1 VEARAGDIPVTPFV
15 VGVLAH
21 VKWFTDPR
29 PHPTHYG
36 LLLSGPV
43 MAAFVLALGAAGVAY
58 LIQHRVPEPKAVR
71 SLERYAKTGPLAL
84 RIALGVALVATAAA
98 NWLFVPSLVLDQ
110 HSIGL
115 ALRVVEGACG
125 LLFLAGLFTR
135 YTAIGLALLG
145 IVAMF
150 PFSIENIL
158 EQVHILGIAVYLF
171 IAGPGPVSLDARRRA
186 DRSIDHAKAPAA
198 AITLLRIAMGFGI
211 AYGALTEKLLNPP
224 LAQALLDQSPFLN
237 VLRPL
242 GVGDPVFIW
251 LAGATELVIGI
262 VILSGQITRPVMAV
276 GFGLFTI
283 TLIVFGLPEFIGHLP
298 YYGIMLTLFIAP
310 DADSWRV
317 QRALRSAA

>member
-1 VEARAGDIPVTPFV
+1 MTPLLI
-15 VGVLAH
+15 GVLAH

-29 PHPTHYG
+29 LHPTEYD

-43 MAAFVLALGAAGVAY
+43 IAAFAIALAATAVAY

-84 RIALGVALVATAAA
+84 RIALGVALIAASAA
-98 NWLFVPSLVLDQ
+98 NWLFVPSLVLDRDAVG
-110 HSIGL
+110 I
-115 ALRVVEGACG
+115 ALRVLETTCG
-125 LLFLAGLFTR
+125 LLLLAGLFTR
-135 YTAIGLALLG
+135 YTAIVLALLG

-150 PFSIENIL
+150 PFNIESIL

-171 IAGPGPVSLDARRRA
+171 ITGPGAVSLDARRDAGRLLLSH
-186 DRSIDHAKAPAA
+186 REAPAA
-198 AITLLRIAMGFGI
+198 AINLLRIAMGFGI

-242 GVGDPVFIW
+242 SVSDPVFIW
-251 LAGATELVIGI
+251 LAGVTELAVGV

-276 GFGLFTI
+276 GFALFTV
-283 TLIVFGLPEFIGHLP
+283 TLIVLGLPELIGHLP

-317 QRALRSAA
+317 QRAMRRAA

>member
-1 VEARAGDIPVTPFV
+1 VTPLLI
-15 VGVLAH
+15 GVLAH

-29 PHPTHYG
+29 LHPTQYG

-43 MAAFVLALGAAGVAY
+43 IAAFAIALAATGVAY
-58 LIQHRVPEPKAVR
+58 LIQHRVPEPNAVR

-84 RIALGVALVATAAA
+84 RIALGVALIAASAA
-98 NWLFVPSLVLDQ
+98 NWLFVPSLVLDRDAVG
-110 HSIGL
+110 IV
-115 ALRVVEGACG
+115 LRVVEATCG

-135 YTAIGLALLG
+135 YAAMVLALLG

-150 PFSIENIL
+150 PFSIESIL
-158 EQVHILGIAVYLF
+158 EQIHILGIAVYLF
-171 IAGPGPVSLDARRRA
+171 IAGAGAVSLDARRQA
-186 DRSIDHAKAPAA
+186 HRSIQHENAPAA
-198 AITLLRIAMGFGI
+198 AINLLRIAMGFGI

-242 GVGDPVFIW
+242 GVTDPVFIW
-251 LAGATELVIGI
+251 LAGMTELAVGV
-262 VILSGQITRPVMAV
+262 VILSGQVTRPVMAV
-276 GFGLFTI
+276 GFALFTV
-283 TLIVFGLPEFIGHLP
+283 TLIVFGLPELIGHLP

-317 QRALRSAA
+317 QRALRRAA

>member
-1 VEARAGDIPVTPFV
+1 MTPLLI
-15 VGVLAH
+15 GVLAH

-29 PHPTHYG
+29 LHPTQYG

-43 MAAFVLALGAAGVAY
+43 IAAFAIALAATGVAY
-58 LIQHRVPEPKAVR
+58 LIQHRVPEPNAVR

-84 RIALGVALVATAAA
+84 RIALGVALIAASAA
-98 NWLFVPSLVLDQ
+98 NWLFVPSLVLDRDAVG
-110 HSIGL
+110 I
-115 ALRVVEGACG
+115 ALRVVEAACG
-125 LLFLAGLFTR
+125 LLFLAGLFMR
-135 YTAIGLALLG
+135 YTAMVLALLG

-150 PFSIENIL
+150 PFSIESIL
-158 EQVHILGIAVYLF
+158 EQIHILGIAVYLF
-171 IAGPGPVSLDARRRA
+171 IAGAGAVSLDARRQA
-186 DRSIDHAKAPAA
+186 HRSIQHENAPAA
-198 AITLLRIAMGFGI
+198 AINLLRIAMGFGI

-242 GVGDPVFIW
+242 GVTDPVFIW
-251 LAGATELVIGI
+251 LAGMTELAVGV

-276 GFGLFTI
+276 GFALFTV
-283 TLIVFGLPEFIGHLP
+283 TLIVFGLPELIGHLP

-317 QRALRSAA
+317 QRALRRAA

>member
-1 VEARAGDIPVTPFV
+1 VTPLLI
-15 VGVLAH
+15 GVLAH

-29 PHPTHYG
+29 LHPTQYG

-43 MAAFVLALGAAGVAY
+43 IAAFAIALAATSVAY
-58 LIQHRVPEPKAVR
+58 LIQHRVPEPNAVR

-84 RIALGVALVATAAA
+84 RIALGVALIAASAA
-98 NWLFVPSLVLDQ
+98 NWLFVPSLVLDRDAVG
-110 HSIGL
+110 I
-115 ALRVVEGACG
+115 ALRVVEAACG
-125 LLFLAGLFTR
+125 LLFLAGLFMR
-135 YTAIGLALLG
+135 YTAMVLALLG

-150 PFSIENIL
+150 PFSIESIL

-171 IAGPGPVSLDARRRA
+171 IAGAGAVSLDARRQA
-186 DRSIDHAKAPAA
+186 HRSIQHENAPAA
-198 AITLLRIAMGFGI
+198 AINLLRIAMGFGI

-242 GVGDPVFIW
+242 GVTDPVFIW
-251 LAGATELVIGI
+251 LAGMTELAVGV

-276 GFGLFTI
+276 GFALFTV
-283 TLIVFGLPEFIGHLP
+283 TLIVFGLPELIGHLP

-317 QRALRSAA
+317 QRALRRAA

>member
-1 VEARAGDIPVTPFV
+1 MTPLLI
-15 VGVLAH
+15 GALAH

-29 PHPTHYG
+29 LHPTQYG
-36 LLLSGPV
+36 LLLSVPV
-43 MAAFVLALGAAGVAY
+43 VGGFLLALAAVGIAY
-58 LIQHRVPEPKAVR
+58 LIQHHVPEPKVIR

-84 RIALGVALVATAAA
+84 RVTLGVALIAASVA

-115 ALRVVEGACG
+115 ALRVVEAGCG

-135 YTAIGLALLG
+135 YAALLLALLG
-145 IVAMF
+145 LVAMF
-150 PFSIENIL
+150 PFSVENIL

-171 IAGPGPVSLDARRRA
+171 IAGPGPLSVDARREA
-186 DRSIDHAKAPAA
+186 SSARSIEHRNAPAA
-198 AITLLRIAMGFGI
+198 AINLLRIAMGFGI

-237 VLRPL
+237 ILRPL

-251 LAGATELVIGI
+251 LAGATELVIGV

-317 QRALRSAA
+317 QRALRTAA

>member
-1 VEARAGDIPVTPFV
+1 MTPLLI
-15 VGVLAH
+15 GVLAH

-29 PHPTHYG
+29 LHPTEYD

-43 MAAFVLALGAAGVAY
+43 IAAFAIALAATAVAY

-84 RIALGVALVATAAA
+84 RVALGVALIAASAA
-98 NWLFVPSLVLDQ
+98 NWLFVPSLVLD
-110 HSIGL
+110 HDAVGV
-115 ALRVVEGACG
+115 ALRVLETTCG
-125 LLFLAGLFTR
+125 LLLLAGLFTR
-135 YTAIGLALLG
+135 YTAIVLALLG

-150 PFSIENIL
+150 PFNIESIL

-171 IAGPGPVSLDARRRA
+171 ITGPGAVSLDARRDAGRLLLSH
-186 DRSIDHAKAPAA
+186 REAPAA
-198 AITLLRIAMGFGI
+198 AINLLRIAMGFGI

-224 LAQALLDQSPFLN
+224 LAQALLDRSPFLN

-251 LAGATELVIGI
+251 LAGVTELAVGV

-276 GFGLFTI
+276 GFALFTV
-283 TLIVFGLPEFIGHLP
+283 TLIVFGLPELIGHLP

-317 QRALRSAA
+317 QRAMRRAA

>member
-1 VEARAGDIPVTPFV
+1 VTPLLI
-15 VGVLAH
+15 GVLAH

-29 PHPTHYG
+29 LHPTQYD

-43 MAAFVLALGAAGVAY
+43 IAAFAIALAATGVAY

-84 RIALGVALVATAAA
+84 RIALGVALIAASGA
-98 NWLFVPSLVLDQ
+98 NWLFVPSLVLEND
-110 HSIGL
+110 SVGL
-115 ALRVVEGACG
+115 ALRVVEAASG
-125 LLFLAGLFTR
+125 LFLVAGLFTR
-135 YTAIGLALLG
+135 YAAIVLALLG

-150 PFSIENIL
+150 PFSIESIL
-158 EQVHILGIAVYLF
+158 EQIHILGIAVFLF
-171 IAGPGPVSLDARRRA
+171 IAGPGAVSLDARRHA
-186 DRSIDHAKAPAA
+186 HRSLEHAKAPAA
-198 AITLLRIAMGFGI
+198 AINLLRLAMGFGI

-242 GVGDPVFIW
+242 GVSDPAFIW
-251 LAGATELVIGI
+251 LAGATELVVG
-262 VILSGQITRPVMAV
+262 VVVLSGQITRPVMAI
-276 GFGLFTI
+276 GFALFTV
-283 TLIVFGLPEFIGHLP
+283 TLIVFGLPELIGHLP

-317 QRALRSAA
+317 QRALRRAA